1 MARTYSVVAG
11 KGILSSAIATGIFGF
26 ITTILFLF
34 CTPDLATV
42 FSLGAP
48 QPFVQ
53 IYALSIGKGG
63 SIFMTIIAVIGLML
77 ACLCSLK
84 LRHRMIDS
92 VTEYQCR
99 CRGVFKACLRSC
111 SGRRASDVKLDRSG
125 NFGRTTQKCSHCN
138 LYIFRRSLVHDYTKP
153 SSLHFP
159 GVSRRSTHDSSLR
172 THSFTSSDIDP

>member
-84 LRHRMIDS
+84 
-92 VTEYQCR
+92 VET
-99 CRGVFKACLRSC
+99 
-111 SGRRASDVKLDRSG
+111 
-125 NFGRTTQKCSHCN
+125 
-138 LYIFRRSLVHDYTKP
+138 
-153 SSLHFP
+153 
-159 GVSRRSTHDSSLR
+159 
-172 THSFTSSDIDP
+172 